1 LIELI
6 NAKYCTTKIKVVT
19 GKTGAFLPSQ
29 YSMRVKTNSGYKEM
43 VSWKII
49 TGLVLISVAS
59 GVFAGVAEARTT
71 YGGDVAGWIPWWQAS
86 EGIKSATTNIRKLD
100 TVYPF
105 VYEVDAAGKIVD
117 KGDIDNRQWQR
128 FFTLAR
134 RNGVEVIPTIA
145 WFDGPQIDAVLQNKR
160 SRDQHIADI
169 VDLVRNGGFDGI
181 NIDYEQK
188 QAQTI
193 DAFSVFLA
201 DLNTALGRKL
211 LTCAIEARTPAQD
224 LYRVVPN
231 PMTYANDYK
240 EIAKHC
246 DRIELMTYDQQRA
259 DLTLNETRRGVPYNP
274 VADVAWVEK
283 VVTLALKDFP
293 ANKVLLGVPTY
304 GRAWDVTVAPEWYR
318 DYRRVATLNPPRI
331 VELSDKYNAPIGRS
345 AGGEGVMTYFPDDSP
360 FRVLDALPVPA
371 NTPKGME
378 AAAKALLFA
387 NATKM
392 EVPVRFI
399 TYSDSVAVA
408 DKVALAQKYNLKGV
422 AIFKIDGEEDQAIWD
437 QF

>member
-1 LIELI
+1 MQVQIIRSDKREVILRFISITVLVSLFFGI
-6 NAKYCTTKIKVVT
+6 FA
-19 GKTGAFLPSQ
+19 P
-29 YSMRVKTNSGYKEM
+29 M
-43 VSWKII
+43 VQ
-49 TGLVLISVAS
+49 
-59 GVFAGVAEARTT
+59 ARTYT
-71 YGGDVAGWIPWWQAS
+71 GEVAGWIPWWQAS
-86 EGIKSATTNIRKLD
+86 DGIKSATKHIEKLD

-105 VYEVDAAGKIVD
+105 VYEIDATGRIVD
-117 KGDIDNRQWQR
+117 KGNIGSREWQR

-134 RNGVEVIPTIA
+134 RNNVEIIPTIA
-145 WFDGPQIDAVLQNKR
+145 WFNGAQIDAVLQNKTT
-160 SRDQHIADI
+160 RDAHIADI
-169 VDLVRNGGFDGI
+169 VALVKKEGFDGI

-188 QAQTI
+188 QASTI
-193 DAFSVFLA
+193 NAFSTFLA
-201 DLNTALGRKL
+201 DLNKALGRKL

-259 DLTLNETRRGVPYNP
+259 DITLNDARRGVPYAP

-283 VVTLALKDFP
+283 VLTLALKDFDKD
-293 ANKVLLGVPTY
+293 KVLLGVPTY

-331 VELSDKYNAPIGRS
+331 QELSKKYNAPIGRS
-345 AGGEGVMTYFPDDSP
+345 AGGEGVMSYFPDDSP

-371 NTPKGME
+371 GTPKGME
-378 AAAKALLFA
+378 AAARALLFA

-399 TYSDSVAVA
+399 TYSDSNAVA
-408 DKVALAQKYNLKGV
+408 DKVALADKYNLRGI
-422 AIFKIDGEEDQAIWD
+422 AIFKIDGEEDQDIWK